1 MHFSKKINI
10 DILLIDIGEKLFSEK
25 TLAPDSDTFFP
36 QFD

>member
-10 DILLIDIGEKLFSEK
+10 DILLIDTSEKLFFKK